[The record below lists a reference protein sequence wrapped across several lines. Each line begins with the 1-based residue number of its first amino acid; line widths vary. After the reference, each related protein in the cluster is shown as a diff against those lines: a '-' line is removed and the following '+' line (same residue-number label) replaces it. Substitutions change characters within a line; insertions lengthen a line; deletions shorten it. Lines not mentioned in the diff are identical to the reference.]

1 MKWPILRLGRVPRL
15 FKEVIMNR
23 KALAAAVIAV
33 SALTMSAAAIGEP
46 TSPPLGEARYSFQK
60 VADGFLRLDTQT
72 GEVALCGSQPVG
84 WACVTAPE
92 DRTVLENEIARLHR
106 DNAALKQELLAHGL
120 TLPPGTRPEPPT
132 SNDEPQVVIRLPDSA
147 DVDRMVTLAGK
158 MWRQF
163 LDAIVDAQNQMMH
176 KS

>member
-1 MKWPILRLGRVPRL
+1 MIW
-15 FKEVIMNR
+15 
-23 KALAAAVIAV
+23 KASAAVAIAV
-33 SALTMSAAAIGEP
+33 SVLTMSAAIGES
-46 TSPPLGEARYSFQK
+46 TSPQLGEARYSFQK
-60 VADGFLRLDTQT
+60 VPDGFLRLDTQT

-84 WACVTAPE
+84 WACLTAPE
-92 DRTVLENEIARLHR
+92 DRAVLENEIARLHR

-120 TLPPGTRPEPPT
+120 TLPPGTRPEPPA

>member
-1 MKWPILRLGRVPRL
+1 MTRIP
-15 FKEVIMNR
+15 
-23 KALAAAVIAV
+23 KASAAVVIAV
-33 SALTMSAAAIGEP
+33 LALTGSAAIGE
-46 TSPPLGEARYSFQK
+46 TAPPLGEARYSFHK
-60 VADGFLRLDTQT
+60 VPDGFVRLDRET

-92 DRTVLENEIARLHR
+92 DRAVLESEIARLHR

-120 TLPPGTRPEPPT
+120 ALPPGTQPEP
-132 SNDEPQVVIRLPDSA
+132 SARNEEPQVVIRLPDGA
-147 DVDRMVTLAGK
+147 DIDRAVAFAGR

>member
-1 MKWPILRLGRVPRL
+1 MIW
-15 FKEVIMNR
+15 
-23 KALAAAVIAV
+23 KASAAVAIAV
-33 SALTMSAAAIGEP
+33 SVLTMSAAIGES

-60 VADGFLRLDTQT
+60 VPDGFLRLDTQT

-84 WACVTAPE
+84 WACLTAPE
-92 DRTVLENEIARLHR
+92 DRAVLENEIARLHR

-120 TLPPGTRPEPPT
+120 TLPPGTRPEPPA

>member
-1 MKWPILRLGRVPRL
+1 MTMIH
-15 FKEVIMNR
+15 
-23 KALAAAVIAV
+23 KASAAAVIAV
-33 SALTMSAAAIGEP
+33 LALTASTATGETP
-46 TSPPLGEARYSFQK
+46 PPLGEARYSFHK
-60 VADGFLRLDTQT
+60 VPDGFLRLDRET

-84 WACVTAPE
+84 WACMTAPE
-92 DRTVLENEIARLHR
+92 DRTVLENEIARLRR

-120 TLPPGTRPEPPT
+120 TLPPGTRPEPPA

-147 DVDRMVTLAGK
+147 DIDRMVALAGK

-163 LDAIVDAQNQMMH
+163 LNAIVDAQNQMMH

>member
-1 MKWPILRLGRVPRL
+1 MIRMTM
-15 FKEVIMNR
+15 IH
-23 KALAAAVIAV
+23 KASTAAVIAV
-33 SALTMSAAAIGEP
+33 SILTASAAIGETTP
-46 TSPPLGEARYSFQK
+46 PPLGEARYSFHK
-60 VADGFLRLDTQT
+60 VPDGFLRLDSQT
-72 GEVALCGSQPVG
+72 GQVALCGSQPVG

-92 DRTVLENEIARLHR
+92 DRAVLENEIARLRR

-120 TLPPGTRPEPPT
+120 TLPPGTQPEPPA
-132 SNDEPQVVIRLPDSA
+132 SNNEPKVVIRLPNSA
-147 DVDRMVTLAGK
+147 DIDRMVALAGQ